1 STKYGIT
8 TYRITDGFANFNCS
22 NNESVVN
29 CSSIRRWDNFFVSMY
44 AQAFWV
50 ARSFLLVS
58 EAFTDFSGIFS
69 NVASVIMDINTGALM
84 FLNISI

>member
-1 STKYGIT
+1 
-8 TYRITDGFANFNCS
+8 
-22 NNESVVN
+22 
-29 CSSIRRWDNFFVSMY
+29 MY

-84 FLNISI
+84 FLNVYISRSRYNERYLSDNCCWEQHFYSMLCIPPTAVQVHQVAAVT